1 MADEIR
7 GLTKQDLADIVAAA
21 VAAANRPDPLRE
33 KELAEQLATEKRR
46 TAMMLEL
53 GKIEEASTK
62 RKKDGC
68 THSRLP
74 MSARKYGGHA
84 ARKGEGE
91 WTTGG
96 QMHDDDTATMICTR
110 CSWTWHWR
118 PTLEERRY
126 IEQQGMLG
134 MSPPAE
140 SRLITTEEV
149 A

>member
-74 MSARKYGGHA
+74 MSAGKFGGHA

-96 QMHDDDTATMICTR
+96 QLHSDGTATLICTR
-110 CSWTWHWR
+110 CSWTWHFQ
-118 PTLEERRY
+118 PTLQERDY

-134 MSPPAE
+134 MAPPAE
-140 SRLITTEEV
+140 SRLITEEV